1 MTTIIR
7 RHPMV
12 RALAITGGVLA
23 LILVLGIVMLISMSN
38 WNGVRPWLNRTVSA
52 TTERPFAIHG
62 DLELHWVR
70 KVASLNYRFPRPQI
84 SASDIEI
91 GNPDWAQNKQFA
103 TVRSAKM
110 VFDPL
115 LLFRGA
121 LAFPLIEIDNAQ
133 VALERR
139 LDGENTW
146 TFGHKNDQPSRWRF
160 APGAVRIR
168 NSTLQLDDA
177 ARKLSVQIA
186 ADSDARGI
194 LWRVRGALNKAP
206 LQGHGLAG
214 SLLALQDTHTPYPL
228 DFFLEVGGTRID
240 ASGTLTNPSQLAA
253 LDMKLKLSG
262 DSMAHLYALTNIVLP
277 ETPAFATEGRLV
289 GTLNELGGA
298 WRYEKFTGR
307 VGDSDLEGTIMYE
320 ARAERPLLRAELV
333 SQSLDFK
340 DLAPLIGADSNENK
354 IRRGA
359 DVLQPDDKVLPVEPF
374 KTDRWRSIDAHVKFN
389 GKKIIRDKALP
400 IDNLHAVVDL
410 NNGVL
415 MLHPLNFGIAG
426 GTLQS
431 NITFDSTKQ
440 PVHANM
446 RILPRGLKLK
456 ELFPTSESMQA
467 SLGEVNGSAAL
478 TGNGDSIA
486 ALLGNSNGE
495 VKLYIDRGTI
505 SKFILEAA
513 GLNIANVVVTK
524 LFGDKQV
531 ALNCGAANFKVEQ
544 GVMQTQ
550 GFIVDTD
557 AALINVD
564 GDIALNDE
572 KLALTMKPQS
582 KGLRLLSLRA
592 PLYVN
597 GTFKKP
603 DVSIDKGVLALRG
616 GGAIALG
623 AVAWPAGLIP
633 LVQTGTNESASGPEA
648 DSGLA
653 PDNGCVALLSEAK
666 EKAVSVR
673 P

>member
-1 MTTIIR
+1 
-7 RHPMV
+7 
-12 RALAITGGVLA
+12 
-23 LILVLGIVMLISMSN
+23 
-38 WNGVRPWLNRTVSA
+38 
-52 TTERPFAIHG
+52 
-62 DLELHWVR
+62 
-70 KVASLNYRFPRPQI
+70 
-84 SASDIEI
+84 
-91 GNPDWAQNKQFA
+91 
-103 TVRSAKM
+103 
-110 VFDPL
+110 
-115 LLFRGA
+115 
-121 LAFPLIEIDNAQ
+121 
-133 VALERR
+133 
-139 LDGENTW
+139 
-146 TFGHKNDQPSRWRF
+146 
-160 APGAVRIR
+160 
-168 NSTLQLDDA
+168 
-177 ARKLSVQIA
+177 
-186 ADSDARGI
+186 
-194 LWRVRGALNKAP
+194 
-206 LQGHGLAG
+206 
-214 SLLALQDTHTPYPL
+214 
-228 DFFLEVGGTRID
+228 
-240 ASGTLTNPSQLAA
+240 
-253 LDMKLKLSG
+253 
-262 DSMAHLYALTNIVLP
+262 
-277 ETPAFATEGRLV
+277 
-289 GTLNELGGA
+289 
-298 WRYEKFTGR
+298 
-307 VGDSDLEGTIMYE
+307 
-320 ARAERPLLRAELV
+320 
-333 SQSLDFK
+333 
-340 DLAPLIGADSNENK
+340 
-354 IRRGA
+354 
-359 DVLQPDDKVLPVEPF
+359 
-374 KTDRWRSIDAHVKFN
+374 
-389 GKKIIRDKALP
+389 
-400 IDNLHAVVDL
+400 
-410 NNGVL
+410 
-415 MLHPLNFGIAG
+415 
-426 GTLQS
+426 
-431 NITFDSTKQ
+431 
-440 PVHANM
+440 M